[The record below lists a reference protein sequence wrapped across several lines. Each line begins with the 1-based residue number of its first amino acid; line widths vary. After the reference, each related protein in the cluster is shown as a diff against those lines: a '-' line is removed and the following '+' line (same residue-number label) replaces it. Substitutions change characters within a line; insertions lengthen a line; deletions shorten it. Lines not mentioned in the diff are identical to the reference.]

1 MKEVKVSILVPI
13 YGVENFIG
21 KCTHSLFGQTYR
33 NIEYIFVDDCSPD
46 RSVEVLKE
54 VLLHY
59 PNRQLQVKI
68 VRHLTN
74 RGLAAA
80 RNTALKHATGKYVL
94 NVDSDDYLE
103 YNTIELLC
111 EKAESENADIVVFDS
126 YIDYLKKRKKVC
138 ETFVEDKTEYVRLL
152 LQMNISPSIWCRFLR
167 RDLYLKSKIRAI
179 EGVNQGEDLAVTP
192 RLVYSA
198 DKIVKLNECLYN
210 YVQYNNGSYTK
221 NVTKKS
227 FEDMIQVCSVLSD
240 FFSKINNSC
249 LYANSLLVLK
259 LRVKI
264 YLLKYIQREYLPEVS
279 SLFLDV
285 EKKTYSSLMS
295 HEQLL
300 LLLSKYKLYTVLRI
314 YTYTGLLTKKYLH
327 ILFYC

>member
-1 MKEVKVSILVPI
+1 MNKVKVSILVPI
-13 YGVENFIG
+13 YGVEQFISR
-21 KCTHSLFGQTYR
+21 CAYSLFGQTYK
-33 NIEYIFVDDCSPD
+33 NIEYIFVDDCSQD
-46 RSVEVLKE
+46 RSIQVLKE

-74 RGLAAA
+74 RGLAAS
-80 RNTALKHATGKYVL
+80 RNTALEHATGKYVL

-103 YNTIELLC
+103 YNAIELLC
-111 EKAESENADIVVFDS
+111 KKAESENADIVVFDS

-152 LQMNISPSIWCRFLR
+152 LQMDVSPSIWSRFLR

-179 EGVNQGEDLAVTP
+179 EGVNQGEDFAVTP
-192 RLVYSA
+192 RLVYST

-221 NVTKKS
+221 NVTRKS
-227 FEDMIQVCSVLSD
+227 FEDMIQVCNVLSE
-240 FFSKINNSC
+240 FFSEINDAC
-249 LYANSLLVLK
+249 LYVKSLVILK

-264 YLLKYIQREYLPEVS
+264 YLLKYIQREYLPEIS

-285 EKKTYSSLMS
+285 EKEFYSSLML

-300 LLLSKYKLYTVLRI
+300 LLLSKYKFYTLLRL
-314 YTYTGLLTKKYLH
+314 YTYTGLLAKKYLH
-327 ILFYC
+327 RLFYC